1 MDAIDSICMVTF
13 ARSCSSSFGP
23 TSSLQSIHLAPA
35 PGAAVENDERQ
46 RHAEKLISPDLK
58 IDEKTKPPI

>member
-1 MDAIDSICMVTF
+1 MKSGKCDRPTTS
-13 ARSCSSSFGP
+13 GP